1 MDRGAGGIATLDIS
15 GGLEVIALLLLF
27 MQDDSTTRGERV
39 TLGERDAGGEH
50 PAGGERG
57 VERELRRATSTS
69 PSGARLPSTRS
80 LVARHAVSP
89 LTVQRVIQRLVAEGL
104 LETRAGAGTFVAVRR
119 RARRADHSWQTTA
132 LGAARS
138 ETFDVGSALAPTPVG
153 VTALHYGYPMADL
166 LPGRLVRAAIAR
178 AARSPL
184 GLDRAPVAGLPELR
198 AWFAADA
205 AGANREA
212 PAHPDDVVIMP
223 GGQSAL
229 SSIFR
234 ALAAPGDAIVMES
247 PTYWGAIEAAR
258 QAGLRIVPVARGASA
273 PSIDEV
279 DAAFGSSGAK
289 LFYAQPHFANPT
301 GALWSAADKR
311 GMLGV
316 VRAHGAY
323 LVEDDWAHDFGI
335 DSDVTSLFGDDPD
348 GHVVYVRS
356 LTKSVAPSLR
366 VGAAIARG
374 PARQRI
380 QADRTVDDLYV
391 SGLLQVAALDVLTN
405 PGWPSHLRFLRGE
418 LRLRRDELAREVVRH
433 LGAEALTAVPRGGLN
448 LWLSLPERTDVA
460 ALAIRSRDAG
470 VMIAPG
476 NVWFP
481 TEAPG
486 PFVRLNYTGAP
497 PEQFAPAL
505 ETLAALLR

>member
-1 MDRGAGGIATLDIS
+1 
-15 GGLEVIALLLLF
+15 
-27 MQDDSTTRGERV
+27 MQDDSTTREERN
-39 TLGERDAGGEH
+39 TSATTSGASTRTSGTI
-50 PAGGERG
+50 GGERG
-57 VERELRRATSTS
+57 VEQQLRHATSTS
-69 PSGARLPSTRS
+69 AAGVRLPSTRS
-80 LVARHAVSP
+80 LVARHSVSP
-89 LTVQRVIQRLVAEGL
+89 LTVQRVVQRLVGEGL

-132 LGAARS
+132 LGEARS
-138 ETFDVGSALAPTPVG
+138 EPTVVGTALAPTPVG
-153 VTALHYGYPMADL
+153 TTALHYGYPMTDL
-166 LPGRLVRAAIAR
+166 LPGRLVRAAITR

-258 QAGLRIVPVARGASA
+258 QAGLRIVPVARGAGA
-273 PSIDEV
+273 PLSDKV

-301 GALWSAADKR
+301 GALWSGADKR
-311 GMLGV
+311 GILDI

-323 LVEDDWAHDFGI
+323 LIEDDWAHDFGI
-335 DSDVTSLFGDDPD
+335 DFDVTSLFGDDPD
-348 GHVVYVRS
+348 GHVIYVRS

-405 PGWPSHLRFLRGE
+405 PGWPAHLRYLRGE

-433 LGAEALTAVPRGGLN
+433 FGNEALTSMPRGGLN
-448 LWLSLPERTDVA
+448 LWVSLPERTDVA
-460 ALAIRSRDAG
+460 DLVIRSRDAG

-505 ETLAALLR
+505 ATLASLLH